1 VQFKKLDN
9 RNNELTIVTYNNSYF
24 EKNMQYEILKFLKI
38 SIKLYTP
45 NRLKT
50 RYVSHSLQNL
60 LYIKSVIRNIHIN
73 VRSSEV
79 LMIGKIN

>member
-1 VQFKKLDN
+1 MQFKKLDN

>member
-1 VQFKKLDN
+1 MQFKKLDN
-9 RNNELTIVTYNNSYF
+9 RNNELTMVTYNNSYF